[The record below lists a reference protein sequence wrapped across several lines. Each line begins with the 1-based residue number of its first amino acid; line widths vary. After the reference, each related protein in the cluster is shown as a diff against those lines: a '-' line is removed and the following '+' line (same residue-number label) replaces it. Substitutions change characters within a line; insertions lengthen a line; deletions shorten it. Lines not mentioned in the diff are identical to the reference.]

1 MASESPTQTVDE
13 LGFRVELDRRPERIV
28 SLVPS
33 WTETLFAFGL
43 DREIVGITR
52 FCVEPAEAVA
62 YRPKVGGTKNP
73 DVEAIVKLEP
83 DLVIANA
90 EENRREDLERLRGYG
105 IAVFTTYPRTIA
117 GAVQSILNL
126 GAVVGCEAQ
135 ADALSRDVVRTVSE
149 IETAFDVWSRLRLRA
164 FCPIWKNPWMAFNA
178 DTYSH
183 DVLRMLGFNNVFASA
198 GERYPRTTLED
209 ALEGRPDVVLLPDEP
224 YEFSAR
230 DVEEL
235 KTILPSPLGRR
246 VVLVSGR
253 DLHWYGFHMVPGLK
267 ALAALLA
274 RVRAA
279 LV

>member
-1 MASESPTQTVDE
+1 MAQSHIQTVDE
-13 LGFRVELDRRPERIV
+13 LGFRVELGRRPERIV

-43 DREIVGITR
+43 DREIVGVTR
-52 FCVEPAEAVA
+52 FCMEPADAVA
-62 YRPKVGGTKNP
+62 SRPKVGGTKNP
-73 DVEAIVKLEP
+73 DIEAIVKLAP

-90 EENRREDLERLRGYG
+90 EENRREDIEQLRGHG

-117 GAVQSILNL
+117 GAAQSILNL
-126 GAVVGCEAQ
+126 GGVTKCEAQ
-135 ADALSRDVVRTVSE
+135 ADALARDIVRTVSE

-164 FCPIWKNPWMAFNA
+164 FCPIWKNPWMVFNA
-178 DTYSH
+178 DTYPH
-183 DVLRMLGFNNVFASA
+183 DVLRMLGFSNVFASA
-198 GERYPRTTLED
+198 GERYLRTTLDD

-224 YEFSAR
+224 YEFTQR

-235 KTILPSPLGRR
+235 KAVLPPPLGRR

-253 DLHWYGFHMVPGLK
+253 DLHWYGSHMVPGLK

-274 RVRAA
+274 RVRAS